1 MHYLFT
7 YRFKEN
13 FIAFFFFFCAV
24 FAAMRRIKR
33 KLKLTANEIGMGDE
47 TDTIIKYLSCFFFL
61 VSSDV
66 MQLRNEKCELTRSF
80 DFFMKSAK
88 EQRRKE
94 EEKGKTVFL
103 HFMEFDTTFAHL
115 KYF

>member
-47 TDTIIKYLSCFFFL
+47 TDTIIKYLSCFFL
-61 VSSDV
+61 SYQAMLCNYEMKSVSSHEV
-66 MQLRNEKCELTRSF
+66 SI
-80 DFFMKSAK
+80 
-88 EQRRKE
+88 
-94 EEKGKTVFL
+94 FL
-103 HFMEFDTTFAHL
+103 
-115 KYF
+115 